1 MEVYLKRND
10 ALKYINKH
18 MTERIR
24 FVSTVHLNSIKTDY
38 EANSLIQLN
47 VVIDRSLTTTEALP
61 VRSSQRL
68 TDVRGAPYFQPRRLP
83 AASEAPLL

>member
-18 MTERIR
+18 MTERIG

-38 EANSLIQLN
+38 EANNLIQLN
-47 VVIDRSLTTTEALP
+47 VVIDRSLTTMEAVP
-61 VRSSQRL
+61 VRYL
-68 TDVRGAPYFQPRRLP
+68 IDPKGV
-83 AASEAPLL
+83 

>member
-1 MEVYLKRND
+1 VEVYLKRND

-24 FVSTVHLNSIKTDY
+24 FVSTVHLNSITTDY

-47 VVIDRSLTTTEALP
+47 VVIDRSLTTTEAVP
-61 VRSSQRL
+61 VRYL
-68 TDVRGAPYFQPRRLP
+68 IDPKGA
-83 AASEAPLL
+83 